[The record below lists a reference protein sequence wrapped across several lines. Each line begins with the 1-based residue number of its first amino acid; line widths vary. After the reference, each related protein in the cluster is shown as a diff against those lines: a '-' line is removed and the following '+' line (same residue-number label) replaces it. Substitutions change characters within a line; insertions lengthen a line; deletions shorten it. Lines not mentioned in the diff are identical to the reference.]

1 MDEDPVTGLAQCA
14 LVPYLAEELGKSV
27 LAASQVSKRL
37 GRFICKVVDDRV
49 FVSGRT
55 VAYLEGQIETEDVY
69 LPGSPGRK

>member
-27 LAASQVSKRL
+27 LAATQVSKRL

-49 FVSGRT
+49 FISGRT
-55 VAYLEGQIETEDVY
+55 VA
-69 LPGSPGRK
+69 